1 MDLKERLEKELIN
14 MKAEVGRCYELAYDN
29 SDLCNDLMYHVWISR
44 SQAFRDCIAIIEE
57 CIRETN

>member
-1 MDLKERLEKELIN
+1 MDLKVRLEIELIN

-29 SDLCNDLMYHVWISR
+29 SDLGNDLMYHVWISR
-44 SQAFRDCIAIIEE
+44 SQAFRDCINIIEE